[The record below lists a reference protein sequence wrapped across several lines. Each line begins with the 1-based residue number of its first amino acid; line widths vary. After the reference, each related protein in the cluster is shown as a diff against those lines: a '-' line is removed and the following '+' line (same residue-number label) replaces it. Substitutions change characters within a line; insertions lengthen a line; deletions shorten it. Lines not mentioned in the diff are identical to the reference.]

1 MLMDSVNADS
11 QGDKK
16 MMLLTKANRN
26 ALPAL
31 YATDGDKAAK
41 AVVKFFTPDGNFT
54 WYASEFDGND
64 TFFGLVDG
72 GACKELGY
80 FSLSELTNLRGRMG
94 MPVERDRY
102 FSPTPLAELGSNV
115 HAS

>member
-1 MLMDSVNADS
+1 MLIDSVNHGSA
-11 QGDKK
+11 GDKT

-31 YATDGDKAAK
+31 YSTDGDKNAK
-41 AVVKFFTPDGNFT
+41 AVVKFFTPDGSYT
-54 WYASEFDGND
+54 WFASEFDGED

-72 GACKELGY
+72 GQCKELGY
-80 FSLSELTNLRGRMG
+80 FSLKELTAARGNMG
-94 MPVERDRY
+94 LPVERDRW
-102 FSPTPLAELGSNV
+102 FSSTPLSELGSKV